1 MFKYIGL
8 SKRSHPLDHKRY
20 RAIADKQRR
29 LRAVDLAMLE
39 TADRATQRR
48 LSVAQDAE
56 TAARLTQRC
65 HDLAQIRTYFQTQTE
80 VTFLGMY
87 GWGAGCQVS
96 AAPGQGISEYDA
108 IVYEKNGR
116 IVVEK
121 IGSCWQLFRQQERF
135 SGKGSS
141 DVITSGGDVFWMNAL
156 VQQPSEPS
164 FREWDKTSVSTFFHL
179 ETPFD
184 SSTSRTDAAVENP
197 MLATIQLEKES
208 IPMVLQ
214 CAPCTVL
221 PKKKRTAVVST
232 GVESLSSDSTLP
244 EIQDVGDPNTSL
256 NRRKKKQIPAGL
268 TFMQRPRC
276 TDKNCTDKGCSP
288 NAAGVD
294 ETIRVRSNSPLLEL
308 RSDRETL
315 GEVVLQERPL
325 VKRPESQ
332 KRAASRC
339 EEDIFESVSSEK
351 DKRLRTDPL
360 VLDAEEGCP
369 CCLNAIDLDE
379 LAGLG
384 KILNNTGDA
393 ASHVSFELATVD
405 ASWGLVAGL
414 AGPFAMIGLVAAY
427 RNVVGAYATR
437 QVLRDKLAE
446 VERLIA
452 EASTPQL
459 LAYRYCLQYSLFDT
473 HWNIAVPG
481 VLNGGSSTAVLSTLI
496 VSSPLAIPALGAYA
510 TAQAGRGIYD
520 MARFWNTMTGHDKID
535 QITRSK
541 RLFYMSN
548 TTAFTCMGVG
558 AALVAV
564 SPVTLGAT
572 LIPGLCLLIAGTV
585 SSGVLNNI
593 WPRKFRPR
601 NGDLGVRRDTLN
613 SQKCET
619 LISKMREQKTIIKT
633 FKKKH
638 MHNSGALRVR
648 KVLAKLTAVLPFC
661 EKRAGNWLHALGQ
674 EQIAASMTQ
683 MTMHQS
689 ELFENLGIAIDA
701 GVKVEDVVINGL
713 KQLRYQQYG
722 LVDFYWGLKRFEG

>member
-65 HDLAQIRTYFQTQTE
+65 HDLAQIRTYFQTQTD

-135 SGKGSS
+135 SGKVSS
-141 DVITSGGDVFWMNAL
+141 EVVTSGGDVFL
-156 VQQPSEPS
+156 LYPH
-164 FREWDKTSVSTFFHL
+164 SVEEL
-179 ETPFD
+179 
-184 SSTSRTDAAVENP
+184 
-197 MLATIQLEKES
+197 
-208 IPMVLQ
+208 
-214 CAPCTVL
+214 
-221 PKKKRTAVVST
+221 
-232 GVESLSSDSTLP
+232 
-244 EIQDVGDPNTSL
+244 
-256 NRRKKKQIPAGL
+256 RKKPSGAFFQDEKREMSPRVGNAAPGSGSSSAEVVYNPISELEMTGRQGILRARTHEPVHQKDIPKEDSKETQATQRKRLVAKPVALPVSGYCMSAEDFLKQPPK
-268 TFMQRPRC
+268 TFGCTSASC
-276 TDKNCTDKGCSP
+276 TDSNCKPRQNSKTGSKGRRPFHEKN
-288 NAAGVD
+288 
-294 ETIRVRSNSPLLEL
+294 TI
-308 RSDRETL
+308 
-315 GEVVLQERPL
+315 
-325 VKRPESQ
+325 PESENLIQ
-332 KRAASRC
+332 ESWS
-339 EEDIFESVSSEK
+339 DI
-351 DKRLRTDPL
+351 L
-360 VLDAEEGCP
+360 VVDTQEGCP

-722 LVDFYWGLKRFEG
+722 LVDFYWGLKRFEV